1 MLFRSD
7 LVVMQLGA
15 LGYAVDAQPDARA
28 ALAACDGD
36 QQYDMLL
43 TDVILPGGM
52 NGRQLADRL
61 ASQRP
66 ALRVL
71 FTSGY
76 SQQAIEIQGVLM
88 PGATLLH
95 KPFRKPELARKVRDV
110 LSGPPYANIAR
121 GHWPEVAN
129 DAAE

>member
-1 MLFRSD
+1 MRD
-7 LVVMQLGA
+7 LVVMQLST
-15 LGYAVDAQPDARA
+15 LGYTVDARPDAHA
-28 ALAACDGD
+28 AIEACEQG
-36 QQYDMLL
+36 QYDLLL

-52 NGRQLADRL
+52 NGRELADRL

-66 ALRVL
+66 KLRVL

-76 SQQAIEIQGVLM
+76 SQRAIEIQGVLM

-110 LSGPPYANIAR
+110 LAGAAYADIAR
-121 GHWPEVAN
+121 EHWTAPTS